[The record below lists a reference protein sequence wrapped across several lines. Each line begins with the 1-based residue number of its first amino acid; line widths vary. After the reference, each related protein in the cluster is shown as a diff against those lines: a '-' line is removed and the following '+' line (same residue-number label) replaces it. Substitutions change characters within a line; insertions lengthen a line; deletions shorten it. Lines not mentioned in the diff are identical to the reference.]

1 MCIEMARL
9 VDTPKGF
16 GFILAAM
23 IFLIVLA
30 LPIRGYC
37 QTGQAA
43 SGDDKGVTTPAD
55 FGALAD
61 ESTLGKDIP
70 TRDDF
75 LGQQDE
81 QLPSIGIFNIV
92 VSLGLVLLIFWV
104 IFRFVVRPMMRG
116 AILGRGVDNL
126 RVIASLPIAPT
137 KSVQVVKLVDR
148 LLVIGIAEGGMRL
161 LSEITDPG
169 EVSEML
175 KILDEK
181 NPAKYHPYKK
191 AFDTM
196 LSRKDE
202 TGFEERQKTFNTTL
216 GRLKEEI
223 KTLRGDRS
231 DKD

>member
-1 MCIEMARL
+1 M
-9 VDTPKGF
+9 DTPKGS

-23 IFLIVLA
+23 IFLVVMS

-37 QTGQAA
+37 QTNQTV
-43 SGDDKGVTTPAD
+43 SGDDKAVTTPAD
-55 FGALAD
+55 FSALGD
-61 ESTLGKDIP
+61 ESAIGTDIP

-75 LGQQDE
+75 LGQQE
-81 QLPSIGIFNIV
+81 ENLPSTGLFTIV

-104 IFRFVVRPMMRG
+104 IFRFVVRPLMRG

-161 LSEITDPG
+161 LTEITDPG

-175 KILDEK
+175 KALDEK

-216 GRLKEEI
+216 GRLKDEI
-223 KTLRGDRS
+223 KTLRGNKS
-231 DKD
+231 EKD